1 MYHANG
7 DPNLVINSILFYILQ
22 FVNCMIEWYNIFFSK
37 SLERGG
43 RVKQPLKNLDPQ
55 QCGVRVVEFHAF
67 IFILK

>member
-43 RVKQPLKNLDPQ
+43 RVKQN
-55 QCGVRVVEFHAF
+55 VRKESKERV
-67 IFILK
+67 